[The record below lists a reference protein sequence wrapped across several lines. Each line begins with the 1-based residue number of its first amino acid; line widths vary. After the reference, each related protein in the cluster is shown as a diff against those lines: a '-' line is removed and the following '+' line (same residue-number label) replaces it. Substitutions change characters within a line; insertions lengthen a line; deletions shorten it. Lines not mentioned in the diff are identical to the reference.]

1 MVINGHKSND
11 VKPIHDFYFSGWQSI
26 SDVAVCHG
34 CHGFHVTFPLRDM
47 EAGRGSEWG
56 LSGVTLGS
64 PGTTWYWGYY
74 NIRLGTYLWLWE
86 PNISYYNSC
95 NREGVLYIGE
105 LYYILCC
112 FQRFDYV
119 WLCLTMFGWFK
130 LSFPF
135 FGHQICWWRYS
146 AQDFIMLFV
155 DDLHAL
161 VIHPLHLMVMWIELS
176 NDLEPWA
183 THKNN
188 DRMLT
193 LTTFNHY
200 PFMTLTTVCP
210 WIFSH
215 ELSKIVRSTP
225 LWSTP
230 LWIYFVFWMKT
241 TDSMASWT
249 LREIC
254 IILYTA

>member
-119 WLCLTMFGWFK
+119 WLCLTMFDYVW
-130 LSFPF
+130 LVQVEFPLF
-135 FGHQICWWRYS
+135 LAIK
-146 AQDFIMLFV
+146 FV
-155 DDLHAL
+155 DGDIRHKISSCFLL
-161 VIHPLHLMVMWIELS
+161 TIFTRWLYIHYIWWWCELNCPMILSHGPRIRIMIECWL
-176 NDLEPWA
+176 
-183 THKNN
+183 
-188 DRMLT
+188 
-193 LTTFNHY
+193 
-200 PFMTLTTVCP
+200 
-210 WIFSH
+210 
-215 ELSKIVRSTP
+215 
-225 LWSTP
+225 
-230 LWIYFVFWMKT
+230 
-241 TDSMASWT
+241 
-249 LREIC
+249 
-254 IILYTA
+254 

>member
-119 WLCLTMFGWFK
+119 WLCLTMFDYVW
-130 LSFPF
+130 LVQVEFPLF
-135 FGHQICWWRYS
+135 WPSNLLMAIFGTRFHHAFCWRSSRVGYTSITFDGDVNWIVQWS
-146 AQDFIMLFV
+146 WAMG
-155 DDLHAL
+155 HA
-161 VIHPLHLMVMWIELS
+161 
-176 NDLEPWA
+176 
-183 THKNN
+183 
-188 DRMLT
+188 
-193 LTTFNHY
+193 
-200 PFMTLTTVCP
+200 
-210 WIFSH
+210 
-215 ELSKIVRSTP
+215 
-225 LWSTP
+225 
-230 LWIYFVFWMKT
+230 
-241 TDSMASWT
+241 
-249 LREIC
+249 
-254 IILYTA
+254 